1 MWKSCFLGFVTRYIG
16 FSWPP
21 NTLSCVL
28 MYVAVFF
35 LDLTQHDLLTLSA
48 LDDKTVSTTEFTEAT
63 HLLKNDNVKNTSEA
77 TLHSEATPQLIESGD
92 VKTVTKRSS
101 LHAFT
106 VALALSVH
114 SVFEG
119 LALGLEE
126 ETGQVQIY
134 CVIIFIIE
142 VDRYHFLP
150 IISIQVFVLKLS
162 ADSDYDTDTKH

>member
-1 MWKSCFLGFVTRYIG
+1 MEIV
-16 FSWPP
+16 FSWFCHQIHRLFLA
-21 NTLSCVL
+21 TQHTIMCLDVCSC
-28 MYVAVFF
+28 FF

-142 VDRYHFLP
+142 VD
-150 IISIQVFVLKLS
+150 
-162 ADSDYDTDTKH
+162 